1 MGDLANGSWAN
12 LAGGTIIV
20 AISLIGALYG
30 VITVFPNLLG
40 K

>member
-1 MGDLANGSWAN
+1 MKLHLVSLAVGV
-12 LAGGTIIV
+12 LV
-20 AISLIGALYG
+20 GALYG

>member
-1 MGDLANGSWAN
+1 M
-12 LAGGTIIV
+12 AGGTIVV
-20 AISLIGALYG
+20 AISLVGAFYG